1 MTVGTSV
8 IIPVRNGTNYLV
20 EAVESALA
28 QLGPADEILVVW
40 DDSDDDTASLVRGFK
55 DPRIRVI
62 KGPGL
67 GVSGGRNA
75 GLAAAAG
82 AFIAFLDH
90 DDLWPAER
98 HRKMLQVLIDD
109 LHIGAVFGRMRIR
122 LDPGATPW
130 QWIVDLDG
138 RHVPGPNLGTGLF
151 RHHILRLIG
160 GFDESLRFGEDVD
173 YFFRLQEM
181 GMQISLCDLDGLIYR
196 RHATNCTDDQRAVQN
211 SVFDVIHRKMARARG
226 AKPGLTGQRP

>member
-8 IIPVRNGTNYLV
+8 IIPVRNGTNYLL

-28 QLGPADEILVVW
+28 QLGHADEILVIW
-40 DDSDDDTASLVRGFK
+40 DDSDDATASLVQGFK
-55 DPRIRVI
+55 DPRIHVI
-62 KGPGL
+62 KGLGH

-82 AFIAFLDH
+82 AFVAFLDH
-90 DDLWPAER
+90 DDLWPADR
-98 HRKMLQVLIDD
+98 HRKMMQVLLDD
-109 LHIGAVFGRMRIR
+109 PHIGAVFGRMRIR

-130 QWIVDLDG
+130 KWILDLNG

-151 RHHILRLIG
+151 RSHFLRLIG

-173 YFFRLQEM
+173 YFFRLQER
-181 GMQISLCDLDGLIYR
+181 GMQIALCDIDGLIYR

-211 SVFDVIHRKMARARG
+211 SVFDVIHRKMARARS
-226 AKPGLTGQRP
+226 AKPEVASER